1 MREVPLVAGFA
12 GRVTPREGLGSRDLA
27 SVLVTGWYLWNAGVT
42 EHIEEYLAHL
52 LLRVGVGGG
61 DWAAVWAGNL
71 TRSCW
76 RDRGLEGVWRTAG
89 DSV

>member
-61 DWAAVWAGNL
+61 GIGL
-71 TRSCW
+71 LSG
-76 RDRGLEGVWRTAG
+76 RGT
-89 DSV
+89 